1 MKLKISIIVIAVAL
15 VAFGLSGA
23 AFAFHGGGVASCES
37 CHTMHNSKDGAVMSR
52 TTTTTGVQ
60 AANLAV
66 GQAGAYLLQGTD
78 QSSTCLNC
86 HGGANKVTAGSYT
99 VLSYGANVT
108 IPSQRT
114 PGGDFGWLRKGSK
127 KGHSIV
133 AADYLLTAETT
144 KAGNM
149 APGGTY
155 PVGSLHCSSCHD
167 PHGKYRRLSSDPA
180 GNYVTTGEAIAES
193 GSYGVDPTNGEAVG
207 AFRLLG
213 GMNYLPKSMEAFPAL
228 ALSAQPIMAATISSY
243 NSSETTTETITNYGD
258 STVGAWCTSC
268 HAKMHNTATNGTA
281 VLVHPNDTNM
291 TALFNLYN
299 AYSSS
304 GKTGGTFAGYTSLI
318 PVAYDNVKQNSLLS
332 GHFTK
337 GASIAGSDK
346 VMCLSCHR
354 AHASGIDYMLRF
366 PSVEEMVVA
375 DPSGNP
381 TYAKGGTSTS
391 ISTVSG
397 LSPQELQ
404 AALYDRAPSTW
415 GAGQRTLCNKCH
427 AKD

>member
-1 MKLKISIIVIAVAL
+1 MKKLSVIVIVAAL
-15 VAFGLSGA
+15 VALGLSGA
-23 AFAFHGGGVASCES
+23 AYAFHGGGVASCES

-60 AANLAV
+60 AASLAV
-66 GQAGAYLLQGTD
+66 GQAGVFLLQGTD

-86 HGGANKVTAGSYT
+86 HGALNKLTAGSYT
-99 VLSYGANVT
+99 VLSYGAAVQ
-108 IPSQRT
+108 IPSQRS

-133 AADYLLTAETT
+133 AVDYLLTAETT
-144 KAGNM
+144 KAGNV

-167 PHGKYRRLSSDPA
+167 PHGKYRRLSTDPA
-180 GNYVTTGEAIAES
+180 GNYVTSGEAIAGS
-193 GSYGVDPTNGEAVG
+193 GSYGADPTNGEAVG
-207 AFRLLG
+207 AYRILG
-213 GMNYLPKSMEAFPAL
+213 GMGYLPKSMEAFPAL
-228 ALSAQPIMAATISSY
+228 AISAQPMMAAAPSTY
-243 NSSETTTETITNYGD
+243 NATEAATEVIVNYGD
-258 STVGAWCTSC
+258 SSAGAWCASC
-268 HAKMHNTATNGTA
+268 HPKMHNSSANGTGIT
-281 VLVHPNDTNM
+281 VHPNDAAM
-291 TALFNLYN
+291 TLFNIYN
-299 AYSSS
+299 SYSSS
-304 GKTGGTFAGYTSLI
+304 GKTGGSFAGYTSLI
-318 PVAYDNVKQNSLLS
+318 PVAYDNIKQNSLLN

-337 GASIAGSDK
+337 GAAITGSDR

-366 PSVEEMVVA
+366 PSVEEMVLD
-375 DPSGNP
+375 DPTGLP

-404 AALYDRAPSTW
+404 AALYDRPASVW

>member
-15 VAFGLSGA
+15 AAFGLSGV

-52 TTTTTGVQ
+52 TTTTSGVQ

-66 GQAGAYLLQGTD
+66 GQAGTYLLQGTD

-86 HGGANKVTAGSYT
+86 HGALNKTTAGSYT
-99 VLSYGANVT
+99 VLSYGNAVT

-144 KAGNM
+144 KAGNV
-149 APGGTY
+149 APGGSY
-155 PVGSLHCSSCHD
+155 PVSSLHCSSCHD
-167 PHGKYRRLSSDPA
+167 PHGKYRRLSSAPA
-180 GNYVTTGEAIAES
+180 GDYVTTGEAISGS

-207 AFRLLG
+207 AYRILG
-213 GMNYLPKSMEAFPAL
+213 GMGYLPKSMEAFPAL
-228 ALSAQPIMAATISSY
+228 AISAQPMMAAAPSTY
-243 NSSETTTETITNYGD
+243 NVSEAVNEIVVNYGD
-258 STVGAWCTSC
+258 SSAGAWCASC
-268 HAKMHNTATNGTA
+268 HPKMHNSSVNGTG
-281 VLVHPNDTNM
+281 VTVHPNDAAM
-291 TALFNLYN
+291 TLFNLYN

-304 GKTGGTFAGYTSLI
+304 GKTGGAFAGYTSLI
-318 PVAYDNVKQNSLLS
+318 PVAYDNTKQNSLLN

-337 GASIAGSDK
+337 GASIAGTDK

-366 PSVEEMVVA
+366 PSVEEMVLEDA
-375 DPSGNP
+375 GGNP

-391 ISTVSG
+391 ISTVTG

-415 GAGQRTLCNKCH
+415 GGGQRTLCNKCH